1 MSTTT
6 RRRALALALCT
17 AVALGPA
24 SAAVA
29 APKSPS
35 SSTKTTTATKQT
47 SKPTTKPV
55 AKPAPKPLP
64 QVQLR
69 VNPVSTTVDP
79 TDYVVTITV
88 RTTAGGVVAG
98 DVTLTDD
105 GVVVGGGTL
114 ARGVWTAPVTLAEG
128 THPLRAVF
136 SGTAKVNGAASKVV
150 LVTTPAV

>member
-29 APKSPS
+29 APKSPT
-35 SSTKTTTATKQT
+35 SSTKTTTRTAT
-47 SKPTTKPV
+47 KPTTKPV

-79 TDYVVTITV
+79 TDYVVTVTV
-88 RTTAGGVVAG
+88 RTTTGAAVAG

-114 ARGVWTAPVTLAEG
+114 ARGVWTSPVTLAEG

-136 SGTAKVNGAASKVV
+136 SGTAKVNGAGSKVV